1 MKKILTILLVLVS
14 LTSFSQEYWRN
25 YELEEELLTQIN
37 NHRASIGVN
46 TLVYDDV
53 NTTALMWANV
63 LVEKT
68 IATGSNR
75 LTHCNC
81 QPGGENLMNLNPL
94 VNGYTKEFKNL
105 EDDLDISELS
115 AYIITLWLNSP
126 LHKEVLEYDDTYL
139 SWVPN
144 STMVRHTVIVYMFK
158 DKNAYGGIRT
168 LVVYQNRHSKQ
179 YYIKMGWD
187 DEDI

>member
-14 LTSFSQEYWRN
+14 LTSFSQEYSRN
-25 YELEEELLTQIN
+25 YELEEELLVQIN
-37 NHRASIGVN
+37 NHRASIGIN

-63 LVEKT
+63 LIEKT
-68 IATGSNR
+68 ITTGSNR
-75 LTHCNC
+75 LQHCDC
-81 QPGGENLMNLNPL
+81 QPGGENLANLNASY
-94 VNGYTKEFKNL
+94 NFATDEYRNL
-105 EDDLDISELS
+105 EDEDFINDMSQ
-115 AYIITLWLNSP
+115 YIITKWLNSP

-158 DKNAYGGIRT
+158 DATYDSMRI
-168 LVVYQNRHSKQ
+168 LIVYQNRHSKQ
-179 YYIKMGWD
+179 YYIERGD
-187 DEDI
+187 SHEDI